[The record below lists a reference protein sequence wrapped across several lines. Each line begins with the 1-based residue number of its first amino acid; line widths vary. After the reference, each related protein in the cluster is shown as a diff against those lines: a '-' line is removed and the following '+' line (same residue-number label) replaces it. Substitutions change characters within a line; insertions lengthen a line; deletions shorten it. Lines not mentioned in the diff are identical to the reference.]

1 RVNSDKKEY
10 GESSMKT
17 QIEGRLACQLSLIVY
32 DPLLAIYLKIGDKL
46 AQFGEWL
53 IAFGAFGLFTITLL
67 DSAFVPLPGG
77 PDAAMIALSARTP
90 SMMPVYALAA
100 TVGSTIGCAFLYLAA
115 RRAGARALKRVSAE
129 KRNRI
134 ENLLGRYDMLAV
146 MVPSVLPPPFPFKAF
161 VLSAGVFKLKTSRFV
176 AAIFIGRA
184 ARFLLEGWLAI
195 QFRDEAGAVIRQ
207 HGWKIFIALGVIL
220 ILSLGFKFYR
230 KRTRA
235 GEPMAVDE
243 IE

>member
-1 RVNSDKKEY
+1 MNRDLQS
-10 GESSMKT
+10 
-17 QIEGRLACQLSLIVY
+17 RLSCHLSLVACH
-32 DPLLAIYLKIGDKL
+32 PLVAIYLKIGDKL

-53 IAFGAFGLFTITLL
+53 IAFGAFGLFGITLL

-115 RRAGARALKRVSAE
+115 RRAGARALKRVSVE
-129 KRNRI
+129 KRERI

-146 MVPSVLPPPFPFKAF
+146 MVPSILPPPFPFKAF
-161 VLSAGVFKLKTSRFV
+161 VLSAGVFKLKISRFV

-195 QFRDEAGAVIRQ
+195 QFRDEAGAIIRQ
-207 HGWKIFIALGVIL
+207 HGWKIFIVLGVIL
-220 ILSLGFKFYR
+220 ILSLAFKFYR
-230 KRTRA
+230 KRSRTA
-235 GEPMAVDE
+235 EPMAVDE